1 MLIQGGDSADTAFMV
16 DEHYQGKGIA
26 TFLLYY
32 LIEIAK
38 ERNVRGF
45 RADVLLDNQPM
56 LRVYDSVP
64 YVIHKTIDSG
74 VVELRFRFDEPKMSG
89 EEAKT

>member
-1 MLIQGGDSADTAFMV
+1 MV
-16 DEHYQGKGIA
+16 DEHYQGKGVA
-26 TFLLYY
+26 TFLLHY
-32 LIEIAK
+32 LIEIAR
-38 ERNVRGF
+38 ERNVGGF

-74 VVELRFRFDEPKMSG
+74 IVELRFRFDEPKMTS
-89 EEAKT
+89 EEVNT